1 MPSSVTVSH
10 RAAGWGT
17 PPSAF
22 PFPWFTLPS
31 FGLFTVESVGHIL
44 LGLPPCPAL
53 AWHKLQL
60 PARLRDEA
68 LHSVPGHHIP
78 APSGDQAALGGAGS
92 CGGTALPA
100 VHTQPCFCSTPDPRS
115 AGTAP
120 QGPFLLTRM
129 GSAQLILLKPYRGF
143 PCSSRS
149 RCPAQPLLNST
160 FLMVL
165 LCKISIGRARAPHVL
180 FLSGFFFIK
189 SGQNSD

>member
-22 PFPWFTLPS
+22 PFPCFTLPS
-31 FGLFTVESVGHIL
+31 FGLFTAESVGHIL

-78 APSGDQAALGGAGS
+78 APSGDQAALGARRILQRDS
-92 CGGTALPA
+92 PACCAHTALLLLHPGPQECWDSTTGSFPA
-100 VHTQPCFCSTPDPRS
+100 HQNGICSIDPAEALPGLFPQLKVTVPCS
-115 AGTAP
+115 A
-120 QGPFLLTRM
+120 
-129 GSAQLILLKPYRGF
+129 SAQQHIFDGLAL
-143 PCSSRS
+143 
-149 RCPAQPLLNST
+149 
-160 FLMVL
+160 
-165 LCKISIGRARAPHVL
+165 
-180 FLSGFFFIK
+180 
-189 SGQNSD
+189 QNFHG